1 MFRFFSEKHWFI
13 WSWLGSFIILSSLWV
28 QVEIDVKINEW
39 FGVFYDMIQ
48 KALAEPNAV
57 SIEEY
62 FASLFSFI
70 TLAGMYIA
78 VYVAISFF
86 TAHFLFRW
94 RTAMVEWYHSVY
106 DKARKIEGA
115 SQRVQEDTIK
125 FTRIMEGLG
134 TSLIES
140 IMILI
145 QFIPILFGLSIGIPI
160 FFFGDWEYGL
170 IVGALIWTIGGTV
183 FLIVLGLILRQVGV
197 EYDLQKQEAAYRKI
211 LVIAEDDGSVR
222 PKKID
227 ELFDDVRK
235 IHFLSYIRYLYFNI
249 GRIAYLQANVLSA
262 YVFLAPAIVAGAVT
276 LGVMQQIIRAFGRVE
291 GSMQYLLKAWPTIIE
306 LASVYKRLREFES
319 KIKQEEL
326 IDEIEVVITPGSR
339 LVGRKQNYF
348 TKLAYEE
355 LFLLGMWRKGA
366 RFRTRLSKQIFKVGD
381 VLLLGVRDPDEE
393 DVSAKI
399 NLLGL
404 MPIRSREIST
414 LPSRSR
420 FLKALVFFTTSI
432 LLAALNIINVLT
444 AFLICVLGF
453 VGIKIL
459 KSNLYRHIEWPIVI
473 MLAAMIPI
481 GQALESTGITAQ
493 IASGVV
499 SFAGD
504 LHVFWILMIILII
517 TMLITDVINLSLI
530 HI

>member
-1 MFRFFSEKHWFI
+1 MFKFFNSKKWFLWAWI
-13 WSWLGSFIILSSLWV
+13 GSFIILSSLWV
-28 QVEIDVKINEW
+28 QVVIDVKINEW

-145 QFIPILFGLSIGIPI
+145 QFVPILFGLSIGIPI

-183 FLIVLGLILRQVGV
+183 FLIVLGLILRLVGV

-211 LVIAEDDGSVR
+211 LVIAEDNETVR
-222 PKKID
+222 PKRID

-235 IHFLSYIRYLYFNI
+235 IHFLSYLRYLYFNI

-262 YVFLAPAIVAGAVT
+262 YVFLAPAIVAGVVT

-306 LASVYKRLREFES
+306 LASVYKRLREFEDKLKS
-319 KIKQEEL
+319 
-326 IDEIEVVITPGSR
+326 SR
-339 LVGRKQNYF
+339 
-348 TKLAYEE
+348 
-355 LFLLGMWRKGA
+355 
-366 RFRTRLSKQIFKVGD
+366 
-381 VLLLGVRDPDEE
+381 E
-393 DVSAKI
+393 DV
-399 NLLGL
+399 
-404 MPIRSREIST
+404 T
-414 LPSRSR
+414 
-420 FLKALVFFTTSI
+420 
-432 LLAALNIINVLT
+432 
-444 AFLICVLGF
+444 
-453 VGIKIL
+453 
-459 KSNLYRHIEWPIVI
+459 IE
-473 MLAAMIPI
+473 
-481 GQALESTGITAQ
+481 SK
-493 IASGVV
+493 
-499 SFAGD
+499 
-504 LHVFWILMIILII
+504 
-517 TMLITDVINLSLI
+517 
-530 HI
+530 

>member
-1 MFRFFSEKHWFI
+1 MFRFFTNKNWFY
-13 WSWLGSFIILSSLWV
+13 WSWVGSFIILSSLWV

-70 TLAGMYIA
+70 TLAAMYIA

-86 TAHFLFRW
+86 TAHYLFRW
-94 RTAMVEWYHSVY
+94 RTSMVEWYHSVY

-145 QFIPILFGLSIGIPI
+145 QFIPILFGLSVGIPI
-160 FFFGDWEYGL
+160 FFFGEWEYGL

-183 FLIVLGLILRQVGV
+183 FLIVLGLILRLVGI

-211 LVIAEDDGSVR
+211 LVIAEDDGNVR
-222 PKKID
+222 PKTID

-235 IHFLSYIRYLYFNI
+235 IHFLSYLRYLYFNI

-262 YVFLAPAIVAGAVT
+262 YVFLAPAIVAGVVT

-319 KIKQEEL
+319 KIKQDDL
-326 IDEIEVVITPGSR
+326 VDETV
-339 LVGRKQNYF
+339 
-348 TKLAYEE
+348 
-355 LFLLGMWRKGA
+355 
-366 RFRTRLSKQIFKVGD
+366 
-381 VLLLGVRDPDEE
+381 
-393 DVSAKI
+393 
-399 NLLGL
+399 
-404 MPIRSREIST
+404 
-414 LPSRSR
+414 
-420 FLKALVFFTTSI
+420 
-432 LLAALNIINVLT
+432 
-444 AFLICVLGF
+444 
-453 VGIKIL
+453 
-459 KSNLYRHIEWPIVI
+459 
-473 MLAAMIPI
+473 
-481 GQALESTGITAQ
+481 
-493 IASGVV
+493 
-499 SFAGD
+499 
-504 LHVFWILMIILII
+504 
-517 TMLITDVINLSLI
+517 
-530 HI
+530 

>member
-1 MFRFFSEKHWFI
+1 MFRFFNSKKWFLWAWI
-13 WSWLGSFIILSSLWV
+13 GSFVILSSLWV

-86 TAHFLFRW
+86 TAHYLFRW
-94 RTAMVEWYHSVY
+94 RTSMVEWYHSVY

-145 QFIPILFGLSIGIPI
+145 QFIPILFGLSVGIPI
-160 FFFGDWEYGL
+160 FFFGEWEYGL
-170 IVGALIWTIGGTV
+170 IVGALIWTIGGTI
-183 FLIVLGLILRQVGV
+183 FLIVLGLILRLVGV

-211 LVIAEDDGSVR
+211 LVIAEDDGNVR
-222 PKKID
+222 PKRID

-262 YVFLAPAIVAGAVT
+262 YVFLAPAIVAGVVT

-306 LASVYKRLREFES
+306 LASVYKRLREFEI
-319 KIKQEEL
+319 KIKQEHL
-326 IDEIEVVITPGSR
+326 IDE
-339 LVGRKQNYF
+339 
-348 TKLAYEE
+348 
-355 LFLLGMWRKGA
+355 
-366 RFRTRLSKQIFKVGD
+366 
-381 VLLLGVRDPDEE
+381 
-393 DVSAKI
+393 
-399 NLLGL
+399 
-404 MPIRSREIST
+404 
-414 LPSRSR
+414 
-420 FLKALVFFTTSI
+420 KA
-432 LLAALNIINVLT
+432 
-444 AFLICVLGF
+444 
-453 VGIKIL
+453 
-459 KSNLYRHIEWPIVI
+459 
-473 MLAAMIPI
+473 
-481 GQALESTGITAQ
+481 
-493 IASGVV
+493 
-499 SFAGD
+499 
-504 LHVFWILMIILII
+504 
-517 TMLITDVINLSLI
+517 
-530 HI
+530 

>member
-1 MFRFFSEKHWFI
+1 MFRFFTQKNWYI
-13 WSWLGSFIILSSLWV
+13 WSWIGSFIILSSLWV

-86 TAHFLFRW
+86 TAHYLFRW

-145 QFIPILFGLSIGIPI
+145 QFIPILFGLSVGIPI
-160 FFFGDWEYGL
+160 FFFGEWEYGL
-170 IVGALIWTIGGTV
+170 IVGALIWTIGGTI
-183 FLIVLGLILRQVGV
+183 FLIVLGLILRLVGV

-211 LVIAEDDGSVR
+211 LVIAEDDGNIR
-222 PKKID
+222 PKTID

-235 IHFLSYIRYLYFNI
+235 IHFLSYLRYLYFNI

-262 YVFLAPAIVAGAVT
+262 YVFLAPAIVAGVVT

-306 LASVYKRLREFES
+306 LASVYKRLREFE
-319 KIKQEEL
+319 
-326 IDEIEVVITPGSR
+326 
-339 LVGRKQNYF
+339 
-348 TKLAYEE
+348 
-355 LFLLGMWRKGA
+355 
-366 RFRTRLSKQIFKVGD
+366 
-381 VLLLGVRDPDEE
+381 
-393 DVSAKI
+393 AKI
-399 NLLGL
+399 E
-404 MPIRSREIST
+404 RED
-414 LPSRSR
+414 
-420 FLKALVFFTTSI
+420 
-432 LLAALNIINVLT
+432 
-444 AFLICVLGF
+444 
-453 VGIKIL
+453 
-459 KSNLYRHIEWPIVI
+459 IVDE
-473 MLAAMIPI
+473 MI
-481 GQALESTGITAQ
+481 
-493 IASGVV
+493 
-499 SFAGD
+499 
-504 LHVFWILMIILII
+504 
-517 TMLITDVINLSLI
+517 
-530 HI
+530 

>member
-1 MFRFFSEKHWFI
+1 MFRFFTIKKWFV

-48 KALAEPNAV
+48 KALAEPNA
-57 SIEEY
+57 ITIQEY

-78 VYVAISFF
+78 VYVAISYF

-94 RTAMVEWYHSVY
+94 RTSMVEWYHSVY
-106 DKARKIEGA
+106 DRARKIEGA

-140 IMILI
+140 IMVLI
-145 QFIPILFGLSIGIPI
+145 QFVPILFGLSVGIPI

-183 FLIVLGLILRQVGV
+183 FLIVLGLILRLVGV

-211 LVIAEDDGSVR
+211 LVIAEDDGNVR

-235 IHFLSYIRYLYFNI
+235 IHFLSYLRYLYFNI

-262 YVFLAPAIVAGAVT
+262 YVFLAPAIVAGVVT

-319 KIKQEEL
+319 QINSAEYV
-326 IDEIEVVITPGSR
+326 EV
-339 LVGRKQNYF
+339 
-348 TKLAYEE
+348 
-355 LFLLGMWRKGA
+355 
-366 RFRTRLSKQIFKVGD
+366 
-381 VLLLGVRDPDEE
+381 E
-393 DVSAKI
+393 DK
-399 NLLGL
+399 
-404 MPIRSREIST
+404 
-414 LPSRSR
+414 
-420 FLKALVFFTTSI
+420 
-432 LLAALNIINVLT
+432 
-444 AFLICVLGF
+444 
-453 VGIKIL
+453 
-459 KSNLYRHIEWPIVI
+459 
-473 MLAAMIPI
+473 
-481 GQALESTGITAQ
+481 
-493 IASGVV
+493 
-499 SFAGD
+499 
-504 LHVFWILMIILII
+504 
-517 TMLITDVINLSLI
+517 
-530 HI
+530 

>member
-1 MFRFFSEKHWFI
+1 MFRFFKIKKWLY
-13 WSWLGSFIILSSLWV
+13 WSWLGSAIILGSLWV

-48 KALAEPNAV
+48 KALAEPNA
-57 SIEEY
+57 ITIQEY
-62 FASLFSFI
+62 FASLLSFI

-145 QFIPILFGLSIGIPI
+145 QFVPILFGLSIGIPI
-160 FFFGDWEYGL
+160 FFFGEWEYGL

-183 FLIVLGLILRQVGV
+183 FLIVLGLILRLVGV

-211 LVIAEDDGSVR
+211 LVIAEDDGNVR

-235 IHFLSYIRYLYFNI
+235 IHFLSYLRYLYFNI

-262 YVFLAPAIVAGAVT
+262 YVFLAPAIVAGVVT

-306 LASVYKRLREFES
+306 LASVYKRLREFE
-319 KIKQEEL
+319 
-326 IDEIEVVITPGSR
+326 
-339 LVGRKQNYF
+339 
-348 TKLAYEE
+348 
-355 LFLLGMWRKGA
+355 
-366 RFRTRLSKQIFKVGD
+366 
-381 VLLLGVRDPDEE
+381 
-393 DVSAKI
+393 AK
-399 NLLGL
+399 
-404 MPIRSREIST
+404 
-414 LPSRSR
+414 
-420 FLKALVFFTTSI
+420 
-432 LLAALNIINVLT
+432 
-444 AFLICVLGF
+444 
-453 VGIKIL
+453 L
-459 KSNLYRHIEWPIVI
+459 KSSDKNVRI
-473 MLAAMIPI
+473 
-481 GQALESTGITAQ
+481 
-493 IASGVV
+493 
-499 SFAGD
+499 
-504 LHVFWILMIILII
+504 
-517 TMLITDVINLSLI
+517 
-530 HI
+530 

>member
-1 MFRFFSEKHWFI
+1 MFRFFNSKKWFLWAWI
-13 WSWLGSFIILSSLWV
+13 GSFVILSSLWV

-145 QFIPILFGLSIGIPI
+145 QFIPILFGLSFGIPI
-160 FFFGDWEYGL
+160 FFFGEWEYGL

-183 FLIVLGLILRQVGV
+183 FLIVLGLILRLVGV

-211 LVIAEDDGSVR
+211 LVIAEDNETVR
-222 PKKID
+222 PKRID

-235 IHFLSYIRYLYFNI
+235 IHFLSYLRYLYFNI

-262 YVFLAPAIVAGAVT
+262 YVFLAPAIVAGVVT

-291 GSMQYLLKAWPTIIE
+291 GSMQYLLKSWPTIIE
-306 LASVYKRLREFES
+306 LASVYKRLREFE
-319 KIKQEEL
+319 
-326 IDEIEVVITPGSR
+326 D
-339 LVGRKQNYF
+339 
-348 TKLAYEE
+348 KL
-355 LFLLGMWRKGA
+355 K
-366 RFRTRLSKQIFKVGD
+366 SSQ
-381 VLLLGVRDPDEE
+381 E
-393 DVSAKI
+393 DV
-399 NLLGL
+399 
-404 MPIRSREIST
+404 T
-414 LPSRSR
+414 
-420 FLKALVFFTTSI
+420 
-432 LLAALNIINVLT
+432 
-444 AFLICVLGF
+444 
-453 VGIKIL
+453 
-459 KSNLYRHIEWPIVI
+459 IE
-473 MLAAMIPI
+473 
-481 GQALESTGITAQ
+481 SK
-493 IASGVV
+493 
-499 SFAGD
+499 
-504 LHVFWILMIILII
+504 
-517 TMLITDVINLSLI
+517 
-530 HI
+530 

>member
-1 MFRFFSEKHWFI
+1 MFKFFNSKKWFLWAWI
-13 WSWLGSFIILSSLWV
+13 GSFIILSSLWV
-28 QVEIDVKINEW
+28 QVVIDVKINEW

-57 SIEEY
+57 TIEEY

-94 RTAMVEWYHSVY
+94 RTSMVEWYHSVY

-160 FFFGDWEYGL
+160 FFFGEWEYGL

-183 FLIVLGLILRQVGV
+183 FLIVLGLILRLVGV

-211 LVIAEDDGSVR
+211 LVIAEDNETVR
-222 PKKID
+222 PKRID

-235 IHFLSYIRYLYFNI
+235 IHYLSYLRYLYFNI

-262 YVFLAPAIVAGAVT
+262 YVFLAPAIVAGVVT

-306 LASVYKRLREFES
+306 LASVYKRLREFE
-319 KIKQEEL
+319 
-326 IDEIEVVITPGSR
+326 D
-339 LVGRKQNYF
+339 
-348 TKLAYEE
+348 KL
-355 LFLLGMWRKGA
+355 K
-366 RFRTRLSKQIFKVGD
+366 SSQ
-381 VLLLGVRDPDEE
+381 E
-393 DVSAKI
+393 DV
-399 NLLGL
+399 
-404 MPIRSREIST
+404 T
-414 LPSRSR
+414 
-420 FLKALVFFTTSI
+420 
-432 LLAALNIINVLT
+432 
-444 AFLICVLGF
+444 
-453 VGIKIL
+453 
-459 KSNLYRHIEWPIVI
+459 IE
-473 MLAAMIPI
+473 
-481 GQALESTGITAQ
+481 SK
-493 IASGVV
+493 
-499 SFAGD
+499 
-504 LHVFWILMIILII
+504 
-517 TMLITDVINLSLI
+517 
-530 HI
+530 

>member
-1 MFRFFSEKHWFI
+1 MFRFFTQKNWFF
-13 WSWLGSFIILSSLWV
+13 WSWIGSFIILSSLWV
-28 QVEIDVKINEW
+28 QVEIDVQINEW

-57 SIEEY
+57 TIEEY

-86 TAHFLFRW
+86 TAHYLFRW

-106 DKARKIEGA
+106 DRARKIEGA

-145 QFIPILFGLSIGIPI
+145 QFIPILFGLSVGIPI
-160 FFFGDWEYGL
+160 FFFGEWEYGL

-183 FLIVLGLILRQVGV
+183 FLIVLGFILRLVGV

-211 LVIAEDDGSVR
+211 LVIAEDDGNVR

-235 IHFLSYIRYLYFNI
+235 IHFLSYLRYLYFNI

-262 YVFLAPAIVAGAVT
+262 YVFLAPAIVAGVVT

-306 LASVYKRLREFES
+306 LASVYKRLREFET
-319 KIKQEEL
+319 KINQEDL
-326 IDEIEVVITPGSR
+326 IDE
-339 LVGRKQNYF
+339 
-348 TKLAYEE
+348 
-355 LFLLGMWRKGA
+355 
-366 RFRTRLSKQIFKVGD
+366 KV
-381 VLLLGVRDPDEE
+381 
-393 DVSAKI
+393 
-399 NLLGL
+399 
-404 MPIRSREIST
+404 
-414 LPSRSR
+414 
-420 FLKALVFFTTSI
+420 
-432 LLAALNIINVLT
+432 
-444 AFLICVLGF
+444 
-453 VGIKIL
+453 
-459 KSNLYRHIEWPIVI
+459 
-473 MLAAMIPI
+473 
-481 GQALESTGITAQ
+481 
-493 IASGVV
+493 
-499 SFAGD
+499 
-504 LHVFWILMIILII
+504 
-517 TMLITDVINLSLI
+517 
-530 HI
+530 

>member
-1 MFRFFSEKHWFI
+1 MFKFFNSKKWFL
-13 WSWLGSFIILSSLWV
+13 WAWVGSFIILSSLWV

-48 KALAEPNAV
+48 KALAEPNV
-57 SIEEY
+57 VTIEEY

-145 QFIPILFGLSIGIPI
+145 QFIPILFGLSFGIPI
-160 FFFGDWEYGL
+160 FFFGEWEYGL

-183 FLIVLGLILRQVGV
+183 FLIVLGLILRLVGV

-211 LVIAEDDGSVR
+211 LVIAEDNETVR
-222 PKKID
+222 PKRID

-235 IHFLSYIRYLYFNI
+235 IHYLSYLRYLYFNI

-262 YVFLAPAIVAGAVT
+262 YVFLAPAIVAGVVT

-306 LASVYKRLREFES
+306 LASVYKRLREFED
-319 KIKQEEL
+319 K
-326 IDEIEVVITPGSR
+326 
-339 LVGRKQNYF
+339 
-348 TKLAYEE
+348 
-355 LFLLGMWRKGA
+355 
-366 RFRTRLSKQIFKVGD
+366 
-381 VLLLGVRDPDEE
+381 
-393 DVSAKI
+393 
-399 NLLGL
+399 
-404 MPIRSREIST
+404 
-414 LPSRSR
+414 
-420 FLKALVFFTTSI
+420 
-432 LLAALNIINVLT
+432 
-444 AFLICVLGF
+444 
-453 VGIKIL
+453 L
-459 KSNLYRHIEWPIVI
+459 KSSEENITIE
-473 MLAAMIPI
+473 
-481 GQALESTGITAQ
+481 SK
-493 IASGVV
+493 
-499 SFAGD
+499 
-504 LHVFWILMIILII
+504 
-517 TMLITDVINLSLI
+517 
-530 HI
+530 

>member
-1 MFRFFSEKHWFI
+1 MFRFFTEKHWFK
-13 WSWLGSFIILSSLWV
+13 WSWIGSFIILSSLWV

-48 KALAEPNAV
+48 KALAEPNVV

-70 TLAGMYIA
+70 TLAAMYIA

-86 TAHFLFRW
+86 TAHYLFRW
-94 RTAMVEWYHSVY
+94 RTSMVEWYHSVY

-160 FFFGDWEYGL
+160 FFFGEWEYGL

-183 FLIVLGLILRQVGV
+183 FLIVLGLILRLVGI

-211 LVIAEDDGSVR
+211 LVIAEDDGNVR
-222 PKKID
+222 PKNID

-235 IHFLSYIRYLYFNI
+235 IHFLSYLRYLYFNI

-262 YVFLAPAIVAGAVT
+262 YVFLAPAIVAGVVT

-306 LASVYKRLREFES
+306 LASVYKRLREFET
-319 KIKQEEL
+319 KIKQEDL
-326 IDEIEVVITPGSR
+326 VDE
-339 LVGRKQNYF
+339 
-348 TKLAYEE
+348 
-355 LFLLGMWRKGA
+355 
-366 RFRTRLSKQIFKVGD
+366 KV
-381 VLLLGVRDPDEE
+381 
-393 DVSAKI
+393 
-399 NLLGL
+399 
-404 MPIRSREIST
+404 
-414 LPSRSR
+414 
-420 FLKALVFFTTSI
+420 
-432 LLAALNIINVLT
+432 
-444 AFLICVLGF
+444 
-453 VGIKIL
+453 
-459 KSNLYRHIEWPIVI
+459 
-473 MLAAMIPI
+473 
-481 GQALESTGITAQ
+481 
-493 IASGVV
+493 
-499 SFAGD
+499 
-504 LHVFWILMIILII
+504 
-517 TMLITDVINLSLI
+517 
-530 HI
+530 